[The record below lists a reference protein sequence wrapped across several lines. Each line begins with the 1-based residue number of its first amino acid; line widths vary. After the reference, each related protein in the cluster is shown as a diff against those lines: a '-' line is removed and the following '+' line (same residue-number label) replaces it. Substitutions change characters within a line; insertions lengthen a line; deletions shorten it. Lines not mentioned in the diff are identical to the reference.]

1 MAGRDLASAAGLAA
15 LAIAY
20 LVAGRAYP
28 LDTLAA
34 PGPGVFPLAVGVLL
48 LGLAIGQGAAALRQT
63 GRDPGSPAPPAS
75 TGPPT
80 GEPGASGRVL
90 ALTGVLVAY
99 AVAAGLVGF
108 LPASFALVLVSSRLL
123 GARDWL
129 RPALLAGGVTAAAY
143 VIFVLWLAVPLPRG
157 PLP

>member
-1 MAGRDLASAAGLAA
+1 VARRDLASAAGLAV

-48 LGLAIGQGAAALRQT
+48 LGLAIGQGAAALRRA
-63 GRDPGSPAPPAS
+63 GRQPGSLAPSTSGDGPA
-75 TGPPT
+75 

>member
-1 MAGRDLASAAGLAA
+1 VARRDLASAAGLAV

-20 LVAGRAYP
+20 LVAGRAYS

-48 LGLAIGQGAAALRQT
+48 LGLAIGQGAAALPR
-63 GRDPGSPAPPAS
+63 GRRPGSPAPPAS
-75 TGPPT
+75 AGKPA
-80 GEPGASGRVL
+80 GERGVSGRVL
-90 ALTGVLVAY
+90 ALMGVLVAY
-99 AVAAGLVGF
+99 AAAAGPIGF
-108 LPASFALVLVSSRLL
+108 LTASFALVLVSSRLL

-129 RPALLAGGVTAAAY
+129 RPALLAAGATAGAY

>member
-1 MAGRDLASAAGLAA
+1 VAGRDLASAAGLAA

-48 LGLAIGQGAAALRQT
+48 LGLAIGQGGAALRR
-63 GRDPGSPAPPAS
+63 GRDPGSPAPGVPR
-75 TGPPT
+75 PEPT
-80 GEPGASGRVL
+80 DERSGSGRVL

-99 AVAAGLVGF
+99 AAATGLIGF
-108 LPASFALVLVSSRLL
+108 LTASFALVLASSRLL
-123 GARDWL
+123 GAHDWL

>member
-15 LAIAY
+15 FAVAY

-28 LDTLAA
+28 FDTLAA

-48 LGLAIGQGAAALRQT
+48 LGLAIGQGAAALRRA
-63 GRDPGSPAPPAS
+63 GRPPGSPATSASGGGPA
-75 TGPPT
+75 
-80 GEPGASGRVL
+80 GEPGVSGRML
-90 ALTGVLVAY
+90 GLTGVLVAY
-99 AVAAGLVGF
+99 AAATGLIGF
-108 LPASFALVLVSSRLL
+108 LTASFALVLASSRLL
-123 GARDWL
+123 GAHDWL